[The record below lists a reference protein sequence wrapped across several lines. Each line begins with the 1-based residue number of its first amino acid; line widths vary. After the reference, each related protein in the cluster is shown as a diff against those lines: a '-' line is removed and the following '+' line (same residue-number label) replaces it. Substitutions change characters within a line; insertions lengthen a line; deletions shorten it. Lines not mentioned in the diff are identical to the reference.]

1 MRSEALSYPV
11 VYRWVKK
18 SNKNSSSHN
27 MIVFPFLLTIP
38 INLFALKFQVSG
50 LFYGIIYNL
59 IDPGLVKTKTEEMQ
73 THLQFMEE
81 QLQDKYFAG
90 QW

>member
-1 MRSEALSYPV
+1 M
-11 VYRWVKK
+11 
-18 SNKNSSSHN
+18 
-27 MIVFPFLLTIP
+27 
-38 INLFALKFQVSG
+38 SG

-59 IDPGLVKTKTEEMQ
+59 IDPGLVKTKTEEMHK
-73 THLQFMEE
+73 HLQFMEE